1 VGQPLHWRRGEPVR
15 PGGGR
20 CRFDAWVGELRGEF
34 SPARALNHTLSWP
47 PNFIDV
53 RRAAVA
59 RPERAEEKD
68 VRKVLLGA
76 VLMLVILLLSALAV
90 MRLGLMPVNADGT
103 HSTLEARI
111 MPLVLHASIV
121 RHAAA
126 DANPLA
132 VNEENLKAGAS
143 TYKAMCARCHSTPGD
158 NPSVYGQSFYPPA
171 PQLPGGMPNY
181 TDAQL
186 FWTIKHGIRN
196 TGMPA
201 WGNMLSDDEIWQL
214 VSLLKNSQD
223 LPPSV
228 ESEWQAPKNR
238 TAR

>member
-1 VGQPLHWRRGEPVR
+1 M
-15 PGGGR
+15 
-20 CRFDAWVGELRGEF
+20 
-34 SPARALNHTLSWP
+34 
-47 PNFIDV
+47 
-53 RRAAVA
+53 
-59 RPERAEEKD
+59 
-68 VRKVLLGA
+68 RKVLLGA

-103 HSTLEARI
+103 HSSLEARI

-121 RHAAA
+121 RHASA
-126 DANPLA
+126 DTNPLA
-132 VNEENLKAGAS
+132 VNEENLKTGVS
-143 TYKAMCARCHSTPGD
+143 TYKEMCSRCHGTPGG

-171 PQLPGGMPNY
+171 PQLIGGRSNY
-181 TDAQL
+181 TDSQL

-201 WGNMLSDDEIWQL
+201 WGSMLSDEEIWQL

-238 TAR
+238 TRP